1 MRYWLIKSEPD
12 VYSFADLERDRR
24 TYWDG
29 VRNYQAR
36 NTLRDDMKVGDLALY
51 YHSNA
56 DPTGIVGY
64 CRVVREGY
72 PDFTQFDPHHHHYDP
87 TALTTAP
94 RWYMVDVEPVAAF
107 ASILTLESLKADP
120 ALDGMLLL
128 RKGQRLSVMPVD
140 EAHFRH
146 VLKLAG
152 LPSPG

>member
-12 VYSFADLERDRR
+12 VYSFADLEREGR
-24 TYWDG
+24 TFWDG

-36 NTLRDDMKVGDLALY
+36 NTLRDDMKLGDLALY

-72 PDFTQFDPHHHHYDP
+72 PDPTQFDAGHDHYDD
-87 TALTTAP
+87 TSKKEDP
-94 RWYMVDVEPVAAF
+94 RWYMVDVEPVAGF
-107 ASILTLESLKADP
+107 PEILTLERLKADP

-128 RKGQRLSVMPVD
+128 RKGQRLSVMPV
-140 EAHFRH
+140 EENHFRH

-152 LPSPG
+152 L

>member
-12 VYSFADLERDRR
+12 VYSYADLERDGR

-56 DPTGIVGY
+56 EPTGIVGY

-72 PDFTQFDPHHHHYDP
+72 PDHTQFDPGHHHYDE
-87 TALTTAP
+87 TSKKEDP
-94 RWYMVDVEPVAAF
+94 RWMMVDVEPVAAF
-107 ASILTLESLKADP
+107 PEILTLERLKADP

-128 RKGQRLSVMPVD
+128 RKGQRLSVMPV
-140 EAHFRH
+140 EEKHFRH
-146 VLKLAG
+146 VLQLAG
-152 LPSPG
+152 ARMP

>member
-12 VYSFADLERDRR
+12 VYSYADLVRDGR

-36 NTLRDDMKVGDLALY
+36 NLLRDDMKPGDLALY

-56 DPTGIVGY
+56 DPTGIVGF

-72 PDFTQFDPHHHHYDP
+72 PDHTQFEPAHPHFDQ
-87 TALTTAP
+87 TAKQEEP

-107 ASILTLESLKADP
+107 PELLSLERLKADP
-120 ALDGMLLL
+120 ALDGMLVL

-146 VLKLAG
+146 VLELAG
-152 LPSPG
+152 L

>member
-1 MRYWLIKSEPD
+1 MRYWLVKSEPD
-12 VYSFADLERDRR
+12 VYSFDDLQRDGR

-36 NTLRDDMKVGDLALY
+36 NTLRDDMKLGDLALY

-72 PDFTQFDPHHHHYDP
+72 PDFTQFDAGHHHYDP
-87 TALTTAP
+87 TSKVEDP
-94 RWYMVDVEPVAAF
+94 RWYMVDVEAVAAF
-107 ASILTLESLKADP
+107 GEILSLERLKADP
-120 ALDGMLLL
+120 SLEGMLLL
-128 RKGQRLSVMPVD
+128 RKGQRLSVMPVE

-146 VLKLAG
+146 ILGLAG
-152 LPSPG
+152 LTI

>member
-12 VYSFADLERDRR
+12 VYSYADLERDGR

-72 PDFTQFDPHHHHYDP
+72 PDHTQFDSGHDHYDE
-87 TALTTAP
+87 TSRQEDP
-94 RWYMVDVEPVAAF
+94 RWMMVDVEPARAF
-107 ASILTLESLKADP
+107 PEILTLERLKADP

-128 RKGQRLSVMPVD
+128 RKGQRLSVMPV
-140 EAHFRH
+140 EEKHFRH
-146 VLKLAG
+146 VLQLAG
-152 LPSPG
+152 VETP

>member
-12 VYSFADLERDRR
+12 VYSYADLERDGR
-24 TYWDG
+24 TFWDG

-36 NTLRDDMKVGDLALY
+36 NLLRDDLKVGDLALY

-72 PDFTQFDPHHHHYDP
+72 PDHTQFEPEHDHFDA
-87 TALTTAP
+87 TAKKEEP
-94 RWYMVDVEPVAAF
+94 RWFMVDVEPVAAF
-107 ASILTLESLKADP
+107 PEILSLERLKADP
-120 ALDGMLLL
+120 ALEGMLVL

-146 VLKLAG
+146 VLALAG
-152 LPSPG
+152 L

>member
-12 VYSFADLERDRR
+12 VYSYADLERDGR
-24 TYWDG
+24 TFWDG

-36 NTLRDDMKVGDLALY
+36 NTLRDDMKIGDLALY

-72 PDFTQFDPHHHHYDP
+72 PDHTQFDPAHDHYDA
-87 TALTTAP
+87 TSKAEDP
-94 RWYMVDVEPVAAF
+94 RWMMVDVEPVAAF
-107 ASILTLESLKADP
+107 PEILSLERLKADP
-120 ALDGMLLL
+120 ALDGMLVL
-128 RKGQRLSVMPVD
+128 RKGQRLSVMPVE

-146 VLKLAG
+146 VLGLAG
-152 LPSPG
+152 LAP

>member
-12 VYSFADLERDRR
+12 VYSFADLERDGR

-56 DPTGIVGY
+56 EPTGIVGY

-72 PDFTQFDPHHHHYDP
+72 PDHTQFDSGA
-87 TALTTAP
+87 TRTSTTPASKKIRAGTWSTSSRSPPFP
-94 RWYMVDVEPVAAF
+94 R
-107 ASILTLESLKADP
+107 S
-120 ALDGMLLL
+120 
-128 RKGQRLSVMPVD
+128 
-140 EAHFRH
+140 
-146 VLKLAG
+146 
-152 LPSPG
+152 